1 MTNADVMPEAEW
13 EGLGVP
19 PFDRRVY
26 LEALRHPDAG
36 VTGWA
41 EGLGAEPGRVHR
53 SRTRNCR

>member
-1 MTNADVMPEAEW
+1 MTDADVMPEAEW

-41 EGLGAEPGRVHR
+41 TLYGA
-53 SRTRNCR
+53 